1 VRVGYY
7 AMFVDV
13 RPRKSSEFMCQNCV
27 TYPPKPG
34 VNTSIYEDTRMNIVV
49 VRSRLVGVRWWDFV
63 CVSTRGGSQFPSVL
77 LQPLGD
83 LSYIADT
90 RTIFHAAGHRRQKI
104 ASKSGA
110 MLRGQALLQRVIGAT
125 GFEPA
130 VPKPMLDDRA
140 DFDRGKF
147 AETAGE
153 VQKALRPIR
162 VTASKK
168 QFETPVLLDLLKRL
182 FF

>member
-1 VRVGYY
+1 
-7 AMFVDV
+7 
-13 RPRKSSEFMCQNCV
+13 
-27 TYPPKPG
+27 
-34 VNTSIYEDTRMNIVV
+34 
-49 VRSRLVGVRWWDFV
+49 
-63 CVSTRGGSQFPSVL
+63 
-77 LQPLGD
+77 
-83 LSYIADT
+83 
-90 RTIFHAAGHRRQKI
+90 
-104 ASKSGA
+104 
-110 MLRGQALLQRVIGAT
+110 
-125 GFEPA
+125 
-130 VPKPMLDDRA
+130 MLDDRA

>member
-1 VRVGYY
+1 
-7 AMFVDV
+7 
-13 RPRKSSEFMCQNCV
+13 
-27 TYPPKPG
+27 
-34 VNTSIYEDTRMNIVV
+34 
-49 VRSRLVGVRWWDFV
+49 
-63 CVSTRGGSQFPSVL
+63 
-77 LQPLGD
+77 
-83 LSYIADT
+83 
-90 RTIFHAAGHRRQKI
+90 
-104 ASKSGA
+104 